1 MSKQLLL
8 QRTASLIA
16 LMIWHG
22 FLPMSGA
29 DALDFSGWSKDCMHQ
44 NAGQIEMI
52 SSGGPQR
59 LGVVWFGWE
68 FCCASLWFIG

>member
-44 NAGQIEMI
+44 NAGQIENDFRRVGRNVWEWYGL
-52 SSGGPQR
+52 GGNF
-59 LGVVWFGWE
+59 VVPHCG
-68 FCCASLWFIG
+68 L